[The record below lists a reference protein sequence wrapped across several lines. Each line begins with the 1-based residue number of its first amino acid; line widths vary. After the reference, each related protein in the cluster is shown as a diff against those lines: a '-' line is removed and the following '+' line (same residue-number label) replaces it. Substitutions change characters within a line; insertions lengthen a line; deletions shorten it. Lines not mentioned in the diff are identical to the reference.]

1 MRVPFVLPTASFFA
15 VHLGYLPSISVCVL
29 PFFQ

>member
-1 MRVPFVLPTASFFA
+1 MRLPFLLPASFFA
-15 VHLGYLPSISVCVL
+15 VHLYLPSISVCVL